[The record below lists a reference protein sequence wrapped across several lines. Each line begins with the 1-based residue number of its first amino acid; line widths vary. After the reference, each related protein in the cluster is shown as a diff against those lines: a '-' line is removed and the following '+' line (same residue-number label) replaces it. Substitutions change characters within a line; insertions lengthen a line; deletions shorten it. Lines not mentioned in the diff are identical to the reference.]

1 MWEKSPFS
9 HGIML
14 ETYRD
19 QQLLRDLLHFADAK
33 SQVQDDDVEPAHCG
47 RFQCV
52 LRGVSGFGDSELLTR
67 SSTSHVKGPDSL
79 SLGWGAGAEYPL
91 RPPSGSFSPPT
102 TLFPAR
108 VLRVS
113 ASKQDFAT
121 TPESYAIISVN
132 FSFLPH

>member
-1 MWEKSPFS
+1 
-9 HGIML
+9 ML

-52 LRGVSGFGDSELLTR
+52 LRGVSGFGDSELLTH

-79 SLGWGAGAEYPL
+79 SLGWGLGPSTPCALLPDHSLRLPL
-91 RPPSGSFSPPT
+91 FSQPECLGSQQANKI
-102 TLFPAR
+102 LQQHQRAM
-108 VLRVS
+108 
-113 ASKQDFAT
+113 Q
-121 TPESYAIISVN
+121 
-132 FSFLPH
+132 

>member
-1 MWEKSPFS
+1 
-9 HGIML
+9 ML

-67 SSTSHVKGPDSL
+67 SSTSHVKGPDSEPGL
-79 SLGWGAGAEYPL
+79 GGWG
-91 RPPSGSFSPPT
+91 RVPPAASFRIILSAYRS
-102 TLFPAR
+102 FPSQ
-108 VLRVS
+108 S
-113 ASKQDFAT
+113 A
-121 TPESYAIISVN
+121 
-132 FSFLPH
+132 